1 MPIHQNLLQRLVD
14 SEEVAIRWGQ
24 SASLLARQH
33 VSQAPLQAAPAL
45 LSHPCPRFP
54 DSWFLC
60 SSAGW
65 ALGNHGWG
73 LAASR
78 LRALLPTACQHH
90 TTGAALALGTL
101 RPHRSGTACQIS
113 VPTGEEFEKAP
124 KPNKIQVC
132 SGLPFSCKPKLL
144 TQLGNMLQ
152 LPPKKPDRAE
162 VQETWVNSKGHLY
175 PIEYRFRLI
184 VSKLWKYNSIR
195 L

>member
-73 LAASR
+73 LAASW

-132 SGLPFSCKPKLL
+132 SGLPFRANPSCSHSWEICYSCHLKSL
-144 TQLGNMLQ
+144 TEQ
-152 LPPKKPDRAE
+152 K
-162 VQETWVNSKGHLY
+162 SKRHGSTLEAIY
-175 PIEYRFRLI
+175 
-184 VSKLWKYNSIR
+184 IR
-195 L
+195 